1 LSDKAQTADDASA
14 VADAVLYEGYLLY
27 PYRHS
32 SGKNKVR
39 WQFGVLVPP
48 TWGRAHGLGSGGLSG
63 AEESWWQQTECLL
76 EGGARVD
83 IRLRF
88 LHVQHRT
95 LVAPESGDAA
105 DFDEAVPC
113 VVDLSVDPSALGGE
127 GRRLD
132 VVIPASEEIDEP
144 AGSVRRRAALSASV
158 HVTVAAV
165 PAPFPL
171 RRIHVRVENTAAA
184 PAADAPR
191 RECLR
196 HSLVATHLILNVHKG
211 RFLSLL
217 DPPAWASEAA
227 RACRNQYV
235 FPVLAGRAGTSD
247 LILASPIILPDH
259 PQVAPESPGD
269 LHDAT
274 EVDEILT
281 LRVLTL
287 TDAERLEARRTD
299 PRAAAILDRVE
310 ATSPEVLAGLHG
322 TIRDRGSSAD
332 GFGPGSRVRL
342 RPRRRGTDA
351 HDMFL
356 AGRSAEVVDVLH
368 DVDGTLFYAVTVDDD
383 PGAELHE
390 WYGRTRHFRRDELE
404 ALDSVEAPR
413 A

>member
-1 LSDKAQTADDASA
+1 LSIQAQTADDASA

-32 SGKNKVR
+32 SGKNQVR

-48 TWGRAHGLGSGGLSG
+48 GWGRAHGLGGGGLSG

-76 EGGARVD
+76 EGGARLD

-88 LHVQHRT
+88 LHVQRRT
-95 LVAPESGDAA
+95 TPGEE

-113 VVDLSVDPSALGGE
+113 VVDLSVDLATLGPDGH
-127 GRRLD
+127 RLD
-132 VVIPASEEIDEP
+132 LTIPASDEIDDP
-144 AGSVRRRAALSASV
+144 SGRQCVRRRAALSASV

-171 RRIHVRVENTAAA
+171 RRVRVRVENTGQLL
-184 PAADAPR
+184 PADAPR
-191 RECLR
+191 PECLR
-196 HSLVATHLILNVHKG
+196 HSLVATHLVLNVHKG
-211 RFLSLL
+211 RFVSLL
-217 DPPAWASEAA
+217 DPPAWAAEAA
-227 RACRNQYV
+227 RGCRNAYV
-235 FPVLAGRAGTSD
+235 FPVLAGRPGTAD
-247 LILASPIILPDH
+247 LMLASPIILSDH

-269 LHDAT
+269 LHDCA

-287 TDAERLEARRTD
+287 TDAERHEARRTD
-299 PRAAAILDRVE
+299 ARAAAILDRVE
-310 ATSPEVLAGLHG
+310 ATTPEILMSLHG
-322 TIRDRGSSAD
+322 TIRDRGRGTD
-332 GFGPGSRVRL
+332 GLGKGSRVRL

-356 AGRSAEVVDVLH
+356 TGRTAEVVDVLH
-368 DVDGTLFYAVTVDDD
+368 DVDGTVFYAVTVDDD

-390 WYGRTRHFRRDELE
+390 WYGRTRHFRVDELE
-404 ALDSVEAPR
+404 PLAG
-413 A
+413 